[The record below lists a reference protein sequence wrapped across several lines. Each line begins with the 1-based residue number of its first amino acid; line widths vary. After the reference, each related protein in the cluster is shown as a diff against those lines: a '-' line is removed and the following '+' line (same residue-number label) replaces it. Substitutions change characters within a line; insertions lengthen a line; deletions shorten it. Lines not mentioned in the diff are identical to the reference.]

1 MLTCLDCGYTG
12 CGSPPHRHLLRH
24 CLTQLG
30 DGHCFAAS
38 RARAEIFCARC
49 CDYVY
54 DVEFDAAISRTDD
67 DFGLTTEWDA
77 EAGREDTR
85 VRARRRRRARGD
97 GYYLTTGKLGHQ
109 PGREQS
115 WPPPVL
121 LSPARSR
128 LVAAGV
134 RGMFNLGNT
143 CFMSSV
149 LQVCACVCL
158 IGLYMAICCVKAKVN
173 IENTC
178 FMSSALQVCACV
190 SDWIIHG
197 HILCQGQSCKGEG

>member
-1 MLTCLDCGYTG
+1 MDEPDDVLTCLECGYTG
-12 CGSPPHRHLLRH
+12 CGSPPHRHILRH

-30 DGHCFAAS
+30 DNHCFAAS

-54 DVEFDAAISRTDD
+54 DVEFDAAVSRTDD
-67 DFGLTTEWDA
+67 DFGLPTEWD
-77 EAGREDTR
+77 RESGGGDAS
-85 VRARRRRRARGD
+85 VRGRRRRRARGD
-97 GYYLTTGKLGHQ
+97 GHYLVTDRFGQQ
-109 PGREQS
+109 PERERS

-121 LSPARSR
+121 LSPGRSR

-149 LQVCACVCL
+149 LQVL
-158 IGLYMAICCVKAKVN
+158 
-173 IENTC
+173 
-178 FMSSALQVCACV
+178 
-190 SDWIIHG
+190 
-197 HILCQGQSCKGEG
+197 

>member
-1 MLTCLDCGYTG
+1 M
-12 CGSPPHRHLLRH
+12 LRH
-24 CLTQLG
+24 CITQPG

-38 RARAEIFCARC
+38 RERAEIFCARC

-67 DFGLTTEWDA
+67 SFGLPTEWEHGGNGVAGAGGRGGDA
-77 EAGREDTR
+77 C
-85 VRARRRRRARGD
+85 VRGRRRRRARGD
-97 GYYLTTGKLGHQ
+97 GFYSLKGGLAQRQ
-109 PGREQS
+109 P
-115 WPPPVL
+115 PPPPAGGERASAQPVL

-149 LQVCACVCL
+149 LQVRGSFFV
-158 IGLYMAICCVKAKVN
+158 
-173 IENTC
+173 
-178 FMSSALQVCACV
+178 
-190 SDWIIHG
+190 
-197 HILCQGQSCKGEG
+197 